1 MAENSLAL
9 DGSWLRRPPILDHFQ
24 ETMTRLRGQRTSKTT
39 SLTFIFLCFGVLLS
53 VRWAYMKGS
62 ASLEVIPA
70 TKGHRETLKKNRV
83 QLKCPVG
90 DKLPTCLKNYTA
102 RSGIGDSP
110 WREEEC
116 PGYFRWIHEDLKP
129 WKGGGISRE
138 VVESA
143 KDGASFRLVIV
154 GGRAYIEKYHDA
166 FQTRDVFT
174 IWGILQLLRLY
185 PGRLPDLDLMFRC
198 GDTQVVKKSDY
209 NGSNAKPPPPMFGY
223 CRNDETLTIVFPD
236 WSFWGWPEIHIKP
249 WESLIEELEEGNKKS
264 MWIER
269 EPYAYWKGNI
279 YTNAQR
285 ERLLQCHPTDKQDWN
300 VRIYNVD
307 WQHAHHQG
315 YKDTNLAAQCA
326 HRYKIYVEGVTWS
339 VSKKYILACDS
350 LSLFMKPYYY
360 DFFSRTLLPLIH
372 YWPINER
379 DECKSLK
386 FAVDWGNNHIRKAQ
400 EIGRSGSNFIQ
411 EKLKMIY
418 VYDYMFHLLNEYAK
432 LLKYKPTVPPGA
444 VEVCL
449 ETMACTRKVNLEK
462 MYMVESM
469 VEGPADAA
477 PCNLPPPY
485 DALDLRSFLKRKEAL
500 IKQVEVWEEIGNIG
514 EEIFYKPK

>member
-300 VRIYNVD
+300 VRIYNV
-307 WQHAHHQG
+307 
-315 YKDTNLAAQCA
+315 
-326 HRYKIYVEGVTWS
+326 
-339 VSKKYILACDS
+339 
-350 LSLFMKPYYY
+350 
-360 DFFSRTLLPLIH
+360 
-372 YWPINER
+372 
-379 DECKSLK
+379 
-386 FAVDWGNNHIRKAQ
+386 AQ